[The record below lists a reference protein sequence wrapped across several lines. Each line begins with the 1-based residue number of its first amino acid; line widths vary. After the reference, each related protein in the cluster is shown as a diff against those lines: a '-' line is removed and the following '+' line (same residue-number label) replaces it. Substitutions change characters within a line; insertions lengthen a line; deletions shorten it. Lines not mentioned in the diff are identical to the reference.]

1 MRKSRK
7 VMYVWFSKKG
17 GYEKPCV
24 VKGNSKHTGSQRIS
38 KGINEKI
45 ELSERGKPHGGEFG
59 NEE

>member
-17 GYEKPCV
+17 VYEKPCV
-24 VKGNSKHTGSQRIS
+24 VKGNSKHTGSKQES

-45 ELSERGKPHGGEFG
+45 ELSERGKPHG
-59 NEE
+59 N